1 MKDKGETV
9 TQICAFLL
17 IVLFVYTAIS
27 KLIAFQNF
35 QEQML
40 KQAVPVW
47 MAKILIWA
55 LPAIE
60 LVVAV
65 LLSISNLRLIGFM
78 ISFVL
83 MMLFTTYIGLAML
96 NVFSRVPCSC
106 GGVLKIMGWKVHF
119 FFNLFFLLLSFTGIL
134 LMNRER
140 RIAG

>member
-65 LLSISNLRLIGFM
+65 LLSISNLRLIGFI
-78 ISFVL
+78 ISSGLPCL
-83 MMLFTTYIGLAML
+83 MFLAVYL
-96 NVFSRVPCSC
+96 ARVAA
-106 GGVLKIMGWKVHF
+106 F
-119 FFNLFFLLLSFTGIL
+119 
-134 LMNRER
+134 
-140 RIAG
+140 